1 MKSINKSAPVKAEKS
16 IIINA
21 DIQKVWKTLTDINN
35 WSDWNHD
42 IPLSKLNGEIKIGQT
57 FDWHT
62 GRSKIHS
69 EIHTYNPN
77 IEFGW
82 TGKVLGISAIHNWK
96 LSEIENT
103 TKVIVEESM
112 EGFLTQLFRKSI
124 QKNLDNGME
133 KWLELLK
140 NECEN

>member
-21 DIQKVWKTLTDINN
+21 DIQKVWQTLTDINN
-35 WSDWNHD
+35 WSDWNHN

-77 IEFGW
+77 HYCPI
-82 TGKVLGISAIHNWK
+82 KKKS
-96 LSEIENT
+96 
-103 TKVIVEESM
+103 VI
-112 EGFLTQLFRKSI
+112 KI
-124 QKNLDNGME
+124 I
-133 KWLELLK
+133 
-140 NECEN
+140 